1 MNLTPELQSILALAI
16 VALAVTY
23 LGWRTLAKRRG
34 SSCGSGDCGALSA
47 DVKKLQAHL
56 KKR

>member
-1 MNLTPELQSILALAI
+1 MALTPELQSVLALAI
-16 VALAVTY
+16 VALAITY
-23 LGWRTLAKRRG
+23 LVWRAVAKRRG
-34 SSCGSGDCGALSA
+34 SSCGSGECGALSA

>member
-1 MNLTPELQSILALAI
+1 MTSDLQSILALAI

-23 LGWRTLAKRRG
+23 LTLRVVRKRRG
-34 SSCGSGDCGALSA
+34 SSCGSGDCGALSS

-56 KKR
+56 RKRQP